1 MSGDEAARLV
11 ELTAALSP
19 QDACSTIVEAIADAT
34 IRTLRAELSAPGT
47 LQITA
52 SSHEP
57 STPIPHT
64 LLAGGSARNRALHA
78 ALARRSGAIVQTTD
92 EWNGVPVGMRE
103 AVEMAILGA
112 LADDGVRYSLAR
124 VTGVASL
131 IPESAVLEAPILA
144 ERTQV

>member
-1 MSGDEAARLV
+1 
-11 ELTAALSP
+11 
-19 QDACSTIVEAIADAT
+19 
-34 IRTLRAELSAPGT
+34 
-47 LQITA
+47 
-52 SSHEP
+52 
-57 STPIPHT
+57 
-64 LLAGGSARNRALHA
+64 
-78 ALARRSGAIVQTTD
+78 VQTTD